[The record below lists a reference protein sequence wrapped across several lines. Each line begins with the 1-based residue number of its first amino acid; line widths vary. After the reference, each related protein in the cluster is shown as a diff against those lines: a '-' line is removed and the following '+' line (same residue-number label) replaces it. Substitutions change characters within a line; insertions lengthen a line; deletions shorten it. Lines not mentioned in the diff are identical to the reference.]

1 VQDVETIV
9 TCGADYSLTVAAR
22 SGGHSYASYCLGGV
36 DSALVVDLSR
46 MKNITIINGTA
57 IVQTGNTL
65 GDLATYLWENG
76 QLALPHGK

>member
-9 TCGADYSLTVAAR
+9 TCGASLGVPVVAR

-36 DSALVVDLSR
+36 DGALVIDLSR
-46 MKNITIINGTA
+46 MKNITLSNGTA
-57 IVQTGNTL
+57 AVQTGNTL
-65 GDLATYLWENG
+65 GELATYLWENG